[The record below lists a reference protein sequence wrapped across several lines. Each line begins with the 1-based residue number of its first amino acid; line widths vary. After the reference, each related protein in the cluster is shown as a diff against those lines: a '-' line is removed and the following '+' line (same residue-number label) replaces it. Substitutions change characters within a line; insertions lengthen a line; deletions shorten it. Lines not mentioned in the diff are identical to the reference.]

1 MADQPRHTGE
11 PARTSAQPRPGDQPR
26 TGARQRRRGL
36 YGPPPRLTRT
46 SPLTGRLVWHIGD
59 WGRASEHI
67 GARWEHVAGALA
79 HERLGPQDYLI
90 VLAATPLLM
99 AEVLASG
106 LPHADALRAWSED
119 GQMAL
124 EPLDFKWSLE
134 TASARQVSSETLE
147 RLLAAELGAL
157 ETALSDARR
166 TLGLDP
172 TTAPEPRDGRFV
184 APVHPANHAALL
196 AEPELP
202 TLLLPVDAHAFF
214 ETLPGWSAARALA
227 RLESADLGRLSSIEA
242 IERYYRLGAGVE
254 GALTRLSTGLFDT
267 EPARVN
273 AVELIG
279 QLRQVGEAR
288 TLNVLLLHLQ
298 HELAT
303 RKTLEERL
311 ALLPRSAYAFGR
323 LRGDLQKLG
332 LPRTVLESRG
342 ALGRAYAEVTR
353 EMAGAIRAAGQ
364 ELVASGA
371 STTDALDQLA
381 AQGPRWAAIGAAQAR
396 VVANRLMVQ

>member
-1 MADQPRHTGE
+1 MTDE
-11 PARTSAQPRPGDQPR
+11 QPR

-79 HERLGPQDYLI
+79 RERLGPDDYLV
-90 VLAATPLLM
+90 VLAATPALM

-106 LPHADALRAWSED
+106 LPHADALRTWRAD
-119 GQMAL
+119 GHLAL

-134 TASARQVSSETLE
+134 TASGRQVSTETLQ
-147 RLLAAELGAL
+147 RLLAAELPAL
-157 ETALSDARR
+157 EVALTDARQA
-166 TLGLDP
+166 LGLEP
-172 TTAPEPRDGRFV
+172 TSAPEPHDGRFV

-202 TLLLPVDAHAFF
+202 TLLLPVDPYSFF
-214 ETLPGWSAARALA
+214 DPLPGWSAARALA
-227 RLESADLGRLSSIEA
+227 RLESSDLARLSGIEA

-254 GALTRLSTGLFDT
+254 GALTRLNTSLFES
-267 EPARVN
+267 EPGKID
-273 AVELIG
+273 AVALIG
-279 QLRQVGEAR
+279 DLRQTGQAR
-288 TLNVLLLHLQ
+288 TLNALLLHLQ
-298 HELAT
+298 HELAK

-311 ALLPRSAYAFGR
+311 LLLPRSAYAFGR

-332 LPRTVLESRG
+332 LPRAVLDSRG

-353 EMAGAIRAAGQ
+353 AMASEIRAEGQ
-364 ELVASGA
+364 QLVADGV
-371 STTDALDQLA
+371 STEAALEQLA
-381 AQGPRWAAIGAAQAR
+381 AQGPRRATIGAAHTRA
-396 VVANRLMVQ
+396 VAARLMAT